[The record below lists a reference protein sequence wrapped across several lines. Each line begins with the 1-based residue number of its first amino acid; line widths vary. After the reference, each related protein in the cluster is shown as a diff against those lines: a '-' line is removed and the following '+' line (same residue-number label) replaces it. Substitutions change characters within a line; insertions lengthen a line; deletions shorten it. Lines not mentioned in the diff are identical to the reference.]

1 MKICNFCVINSYI
14 LSGGD
19 NMNTSSINWAD
30 ISFQIFWL
38 ILLVSIGLFV
48 WKVINVRKQNKR
60 FNKN

>member
-1 MKICNFCVINSYI
+1 MKICNFYRTHSYR

-48 WKVINVRKQNKR
+48 WKVINVRKPNKH

>member
-1 MKICNFCVINSYI
+1 
-14 LSGGD
+14 
-19 NMNTSSINWAD
+19 MNTSSINWAD

-38 ILLVSIGLFV
+38 ILLVSMGLFV

>member
-1 MKICNFCVINSYI
+1 
-14 LSGGD
+14 
-19 NMNTSSINWAD
+19 MNTSSINWAD

-48 WKVINVRKQNKR
+48 WKVINVRKPNKH